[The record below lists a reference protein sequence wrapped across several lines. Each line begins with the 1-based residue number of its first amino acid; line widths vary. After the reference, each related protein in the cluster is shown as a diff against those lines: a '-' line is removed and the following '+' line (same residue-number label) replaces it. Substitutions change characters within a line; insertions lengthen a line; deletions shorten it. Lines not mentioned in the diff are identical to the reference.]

1 MTTLSEPVKCLIA
14 AAIGVTALLA
24 SLVPPGLPSV
34 TPTLAAAQK
43 RKSVEER
50 AADYVATYQ
59 EELTAIVADE
69 TYTQE
74 VRRDPQEPG
83 AQLRTTA
90 GEVFFIFTTAGR
102 GWMAIRDVL
111 TIDGAPVRERTDVR
125 EILRTVPAAHVG
137 DRMRSYNAQFNIG
150 RITRNINEP
159 TLALLSLDA
168 GHRSRFRF
176 TLKEREVRDGRVMVW
191 LAFQERERPTL
202 IRGLE
207 GSPIYM
213 KGELLVEAANGRI
226 WQSRLTATVD
236 RIDVELKTESRLDD
250 RLGLMLP
257 VVFRERYQRDK
268 TLAADYEE
276 IDCVASYSNFR
287 RFEVSA
293 RVR

>member
-1 MTTLSEPVKCLIA
+1 VTRVVSAGIG
-14 AAIGVTALLA
+14 AAILLA
-24 SLVPPGLPSV
+24 GLMRSGGVSAAPGP
-34 TPTLAAAQK
+34 AGRQK
-43 RKSVEER
+43 PKAVVQR

-74 VRRDPQEPG
+74 VRRNLEEPG
-83 AQLRTTA
+83 ARSRTTT
-90 GEVFFIFTTAGR
+90 GEVFFTFTTAGR

-111 TIDGAPVRERTDVR
+111 TIDGAPAPEPANVR
-125 EILRTVPAAHVG
+125 EILRTLPAAHVG

-168 GHRSRFRF
+168 GHRPRFRF
-176 TLKEREVRDGRVMVW
+176 SSKAREVRDGRDMVW

-202 IRGLE
+202 IRGIDG
-207 GSPIYM
+207 GSIYV

-236 RIDVELKTESRLDD
+236 RIEVELKTEYRLDE

-257 VVFRERYQRDK
+257 VVFREHYRRNRMA
-268 TLAADYEE
+268 AADYEE
-276 IDCVASYSNFR
+276 IDCAASYSNFR

>member
-1 MTTLSEPVKCLIA
+1 MA
-14 AAIGVTALLA
+14 MLLT
-24 SLVPPGLPSV
+24 SVVPPGVPSATA
-34 TPTLAAAQK
+34 TPAAAQK
-43 RKSVEER
+43 QKSVEQR

-74 VRRDPQEPG
+74 VRRDLQEPG
-83 AQLRTTA
+83 ARFRTTA

-111 TIDGAPVRERTDVR
+111 TIDGAPARERADVR
-125 EILRTVPAAHVG
+125 EILRTLPAAHVG
-137 DRMRSYNAQFNIG
+137 DRMRSYNARFNIG

-176 TLKEREVRDGRVMVW
+176 STKEREVRDGRGMVW

-202 IRGLE
+202 IRSLE
-207 GSPIYM
+207 GSPIYV
-213 KGELLVEAANGRI
+213 KGELLVEVATGRI

-236 RIDVELKTESRLDD
+236 RIDVELKTEYRLDQ

-257 VVFRERYQRDK
+257 VVFREHYRRDRMV
-268 TLAADYEE
+268 APDYEE
-276 IDCVASYSNFR
+276 IDCVAGYSNFR